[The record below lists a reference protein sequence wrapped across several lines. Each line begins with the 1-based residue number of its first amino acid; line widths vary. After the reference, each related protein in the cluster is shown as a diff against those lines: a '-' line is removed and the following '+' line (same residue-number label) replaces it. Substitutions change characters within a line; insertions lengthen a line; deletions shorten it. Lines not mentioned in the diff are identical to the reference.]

1 MSGEARLVLL
11 SDPSKVAPLHPSR
24 PHTIG
29 REASNL
35 LSMPTTD
42 GVAPHH
48 AVVRCSRAHGWLVCD
63 WGSPQGTW
71 LEGQR
76 IRHCRPLSDGDH
88 IQLGPEGPV
97 LVFQLQPPPAAGWPA
112 PGSAD
117 APQTPSASARTASGP
132 RQAVSPPATR
142 MPPPAAGRPAE
153 GPVVTPA
160 PAPGRAG
167 AAAASPSVVRPVA
180 APLAFAGRPIPLE
193 QILSAHVQSRAR
205 FPHSFSWWV
214 LISLGGLVLLPWPF
228 LFWPLEI
235 AALVAW
241 ILLGSRKEHVLTVT
255 LRDGMAHRHSFANR
269 ITALSHRN
277 GIRAAIGQSLERG

>member
-1 MSGEARLVLL
+1 MSAQARLVLL
-11 SDPSKVAPLHPSR
+11 RDPTKVAPLHPER

-29 REASNL
+29 REAGNL
-35 LSMPTTD
+35 LSMPTTE

-48 AVVRCSRAHGWLVCD
+48 AVVRFSRSHGWLVCD

-88 IQLGPEGPV
+88 IQLGQQGPV
-97 LVFQLQPPPAAGWPA
+97 LVFQLQPAAPAGSGSLKAPANAPAGPSGRAATPAAAVPPPLGRSAAAAPA
-112 PGSAD
+112 A
-117 APQTPSASARTASGP
+117 APATGQAGVPASRSRA
-132 RQAVSPPATR
+132 RQAV
-142 MPPPAAGRPAE
+142 
-153 GPVVTPA
+153 
-160 PAPGRAG
+160 
-167 AAAASPSVVRPVA
+167 
-180 APLAFAGRPIPLE
+180 APLRFAGRDIPLE
-193 QILSAHVQSRAR
+193 RIRSAHVQSRPR

-235 AALVAW
+235 GALVAW
-241 ILLGSRKEHVLTVT
+241 ILLGSRKEHVLIVT
-255 LRDGMAHRHSFANR
+255 LRDGMAHRHSFANK

-277 GIRAAIGQSLERG
+277 GIRGAIGQSLERR

>member
-97 LVFQLQPPPAAGWPA
+97 LVFKLQPPPAAGWPA

-132 RQAVSPPATR
+132 RQAVSPPATG

-167 AAAASPSVVRPVA
+167 AAAASPSSDRPVA